1 MTAEQK
7 EQVKSWIELL
17 QLQAVQNR
25 PLFQLSLGQ
34 QRMVLLA
41 RALVKNPPLL
51 ILDEPCQ
58 GLDEEQ
64 IGYFKLLIDE
74 LCKTFNTTL
83 LYVSHYSKDLPSC
96 ITHAVVINNGNLSM
110 RATV

>member
-1 MTAEQK
+1 LQINEEQQ
-7 EQVKSWIELL
+7 EQVETWIKLL
-17 QLQAVQNR
+17 QLTPLTLK

-64 IGYFKLLIDE
+64 SEYFKTVIDQ
-74 LCKTFNTTL
+74 LCSHFDTTL
-83 LYVSHYSKDLPSC
+83 LYVSHYEKDIPACVSRYLKL
-96 ITHAVVINNGNLSM
+96 AKGRQVN
-110 RATV
+110 